1 MTDAERRAYYRR
13 EADALLEFVEKVSQH
28 AATGDAYC
36 SAAAIAVLP
45 QAADV
50 LLKVMAML

>member
-1 MTDAERRAYYRR
+1 MERSECAERTA
-13 EADALLEFVEKVSQH
+13 AALLEFVEKVSQH
-28 AATGDAYC
+28 ATTGDAYC
-36 SAAAIAVLP
+36 YTAAIAALP

>member
-13 EADALLEFVEKVSQH
+13 EADALLEFVEKVSQQ
-28 AATGDAYC
+28 AVSGDYY
-36 SAAAIAVLP
+36 SASAIAVLP

>member
-1 MTDAERRAYYRR
+1 MTDAERLSYYRR

-28 AATGDAYC
+28 ATTGDAYC
-36 SAAAIAVLP
+36 CTAAIAALP